1 VLKKFPRLKVFPKQA
16 PKKFTGAC
24 GDNAAMSWN
33 LPNLLTWAR
42 ILAIPL
48 LIVVF
53 YMPMGLTP
61 VEQNVI
67 ATVIFVLASITDW
80 VDGWL
85 ARRWNQTSPFG
96 AFLDPVADKLMVCAA
111 LVALL
116 EMGRLDPVIGLIIIG
131 REITI
136 SALRE
141 WMAELGARKS
151 VAVNWIGKAKTIAQ
165 MVAIPFL
172 LFYGEIFGGLIDTRA
187 WGEVLIW
194 LAAALTVVS
203 MVYYLKA
210 AWPELQKRG

>member
-1 VLKKFPRLKVFPKQA
+1 
-16 PKKFTGAC
+16 
-24 GDNAAMSWN
+24 MSWN

-42 ILAIPL
+42 IVAIPL
-48 LIVVF
+48 LIAIFYFPMNVSEADRNLLATAVF
-53 YMPMGLTP
+53 
-61 VEQNVI
+61 V
-67 ATVIFVLASITDW
+67 AAAITDW
-80 VDGWL
+80 IDGWL

-116 EMGRLDPVIGLIIIG
+116 EMGRLDPIIGLIIIG

-172 LFYGEIFGGLIDTRA
+172 LFYGEIFDGLVNTRA

-194 LAAALTVVS
+194 IAAGLTVVS
-203 MVYYLKA
+203 MVYYLRA
-210 AWPELQKRG
+210 AWPELQRRV

>member
-1 VLKKFPRLKVFPKQA
+1 
-16 PKKFTGAC
+16 
-24 GDNAAMSWN
+24 MSWN

-48 LIVVF
+48 LVAIF
-53 YMPMGLTP
+53 YLPM
-61 VEQNVI
+61 NVSEADRNLW
-67 ATVIFVLASITDW
+67 ATVIFVAAAITDW
-80 VDGWL
+80 IDGWL

-116 EMGRLDPVIGLIIIG
+116 EMGRLDPIIGLIIIG

-172 LFYGEIFGGLIDTRA
+172 LFYGDIFGGLIDTRA

-210 AWPELQKRG
+210 AWPELQRRA

>member
-1 VLKKFPRLKVFPKQA
+1 
-16 PKKFTGAC
+16 
-24 GDNAAMSWN
+24 MSWN

-42 ILAIPL
+42 IVAIPL
-48 LIVVF
+48 LVAVF
-53 YMPMGLTP
+53 YLPMGLAP
-61 VEQNVI
+61 FEQNVI
-67 ATVIFVLASITDW
+67 ATVIFVAAAITDW
-80 VDGWL
+80 IDGWL

-116 EMGRLDPVIGLIIIG
+116 EMGRLEPLIGLIIIG

-151 VAVNWIGKAKTIAQ
+151 VAVNWMGKAKTIAQ

-194 LAAALTVVS
+194 IAAALTFIS
-203 MVYYLKA
+203 MVYYLRA
-210 AWPELQKRG
+210 AWPELQGRG